1 MIPGS
6 DLLDFALSIIQT
18 QTVEYQKTN
27 GRTTNSVGQ
36 YVTTYDTPENVE
48 GSMQPVPRY
57 RYEAYGL
64 DFSKNYYTFYVSK
77 NFIGVDRDVSGD
89 RIIFN
94 NRIFQVQSTIHWFPV
109 DGWQGVLCVL
119 IDSVA

>member
-6 DLLDFALSIIQT
+6 DLLDFALSIIET
-18 QTVEYQKTN
+18 QAVQYFKTN
-27 GRTTNSVGQ
+27 GRTVNSAGQ
-36 YVTTYDTPENVE
+36 YITSFDLPLDVH
-48 GSMQPVPRY
+48 GSMQPIPRS

-77 NFIGVDRDVSGD
+77 DFIGVDRDVAGD
-89 RIIFN
+89 QITFN
-94 NRIFQVQSTIHWFPV
+94 GKLFQVQSTNDWFPV

-119 IDSVA
+119 IGNTP